1 VHRAGDLGAALT
13 VYLQQLWEDPALTVR
28 SLERMAGGA
37 SRETWSFEAMRSDG
51 SSLALV
57 LRRDPPTLPRPDG
70 ARREALA
77 MEAAARAGVPEPR
90 VFGWSSDPTVLG
102 APFLLMEK
110 IEGET
115 IARRI
120 LRDDRYQR
128 ARAVLTRQC
137 GEALA
142 RIHSI
147 PATHVPGL
155 ESADPLAGTFA
166 DYESFGELHPALEL
180 GFRWLERHR
189 PPTSDRQTVV
199 HGDFRNGNL
208 IVGPE
213 GLRSVLDWEL
223 VHLGDPMEDLGWLC
237 VNAWRFGATPPVGGF
252 GSYEELFNSYTRAT
266 GEPLD
271 PAAVRWWEVFG
282 TLRWGV
288 GCMGQARRHLSGA
301 VRSVELAALGRRVC
315 EQEHD
320 LLTLLSATGGS

>member
-1 VHRAGDLGAALT
+1 MHREGDLEAALT
-13 VYLQQLWEDPALTVR
+13 VYLKRLWEDPSVTVH
-28 SLERMAGGA
+28 SLERMPGGA
-37 SRETWSFEAMRSDG
+37 SRETWSFEATRYDG

-70 ARREALA
+70 MRREAVA
-77 MEAAARAGVPEPR
+77 IQAAARAGVPGPC
-90 VFGWSSDPTVLG
+90 VHGWSSDPRVLG

-110 IEGET
+110 VEGET

-128 ARAVLTRQC
+128 ARAVLAGQC
-137 GEALA
+137 GEVLA

-147 PATHVPGL
+147 PAAHVPAL
-155 ESADPLAGTFA
+155 ESVDPLAETFA
-166 DYESFGELHPALEL
+166 VYESLGELHPALEL

-189 PPTSDRQTVV
+189 PASPDRQAVV

-213 GLRSVLDWEL
+213 GLRAVLDWEN
-223 VHLGDPMEDLGWLC
+223 VHLGDPVEDLGWLC
-237 VNAWRFGATPPVGGF
+237 VNAWRFGAALPVGGF
-252 GSYEELFNSYTRAT
+252 GTYEELFDSYSRAAD
-266 GEPLD
+266 EPVD
-271 PAAVRWWEVFG
+271 PAAVRWWEIFG

-288 GCMGQARRHLSGA
+288 GCIAQARRHLSGA